1 MATITNT
8 NSTTA
13 DLTDETVE
21 KLRELRRLNIDS
33 AKGFE
38 ECAELVK
45 DHGVK
50 EAFSEIAKTRREQAE
65 TLATHVEFSEGAEEE
80 RGSYA
85 AAAHRSWIKV
95 RDAFSSDSVLT
106 ALEEA
111 EKGEDQI
118 KDAYEDA
125 LKGLSGTPVYSVITE
140 QYGSV
145 KKTHDRVRDLRD
157 LKRSS

>member
-1 MATITNT
+1 MATCTTN
-8 NSTTA
+8 NSA
-13 DLTDETVE
+13 VAELTDETVE

-45 DHGVK
+45 EHGVK
-50 EAFSEIAKTRREQAE
+50 QAFTEIAKTRLEQADE
-65 TLATHVEFSEGAEEE
+65 LAKHVACSEGAEEE

-85 AAAHRSWIKV
+85 AAAHRTWIKV
-95 RDAFSSDSVLT
+95 RDAFSSDSVLS

-111 EKGEDQI
+111 ERGEDQI
-118 KDAYEDA
+118 KEAYEDA
-125 LKGLSGTPVYSVITE
+125 LKDLSGTPVYAVISQ
-140 QYGSV
+140 QYATV

-157 LKRSS
+157 LKRNS